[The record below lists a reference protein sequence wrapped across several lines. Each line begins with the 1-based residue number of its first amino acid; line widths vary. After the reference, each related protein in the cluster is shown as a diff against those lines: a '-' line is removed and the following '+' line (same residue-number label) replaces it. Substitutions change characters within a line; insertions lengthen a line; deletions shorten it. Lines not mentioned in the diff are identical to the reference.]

1 MFSFKDMGL
10 DSWMAMFGVKE
21 KRSKKTWV
29 GFRIFCKCHL
39 VRGRSKELTGM
50 GAMTAMEVLLVDDTH
65 HICSLFSYE
74 ERGYNYSSF
83 IGCPSFLGF

>member
-1 MFSFKDMGL
+1 MGL
-10 DSWMAMFGVKE
+10 DSWMEMFGVKE

-65 HICSLFSYE
+65 HICSLFFYD

>member
-1 MFSFKDMGL
+1 MFFFKDMGL
-10 DSWMAMFGVKE
+10 DSWMEIFGVKE

-29 GFRIFCKCHL
+29 GLRIFCKCHL
-39 VRGRSKELTGM
+39 VRGRSKELTGV
-50 GAMTAMEVLLVDDTH
+50 GAMTAMEVLLVDDTN
-65 HICSLFSYE
+65 HICSLFFYE

>member
-1 MFSFKDMGL
+1 MFFFKDMGL
-10 DSWMAMFGVKE
+10 DSWMEIFGVKE

-39 VRGRSKELTGM
+39 VRGRSKELTGI

-65 HICSLFSYE
+65 HICPLFFYE
-74 ERGYNYSSF
+74 EGGYNYSSF